1 MSDVCNKN
9 VKCINISNKKT
20 PNPNPNPISEV
31 SPTSKSK
38 DKSFLDDS
46 SLKIININDKKKKK
60 KKSIR
65 CSHSDCK
72 KKLSL
77 MDLQK
82 KCKCD
87 KHFCMSHFSN
97 NSHNCQFDYAKS
109 NKELLEKRNP
119 KCEHAKIIRF

>member
-1 MSDVCNKN
+1 MSDVCNNNNN
-9 VKCINISNKKT
+9 VKCIDISNKNT
-20 PNPNPNPISEV
+20 PKNSISEL
-31 SPTSKSK
+31 SPTSKK
-38 DKSFLDDS
+38 EDKSFLNDS
-46 SLKIININDKKKKK
+46 SLKIININDKKRKK
-60 KKSIR
+60 KKSLR
-65 CSHSDCK
+65 CSHPDCK

-82 KCKCD
+82 KCKCE
-87 KHFCMSHFSN
+87 KQFCMSHFSN